1 MGEIAIHVEN
11 SSTRYRVG
19 PREPHKARR
28 GVITD
33 VFAAPFR
40 RLREIR
46 HLQFEMSL
54 RLPSAYC
61 LLVFRHSPFAMFFLL
76 PTAY

>member
-1 MGEIAIHVEN
+1 MSDIAVRVEN
-11 SSTRYRVG
+11 LSTRYCIG
-19 PREPHKARR
+19 PRERYGALCD
-28 GVITD
+28 VITD

>member
-1 MGEIAIHVEN
+1 MNDIAIRVEGL
-11 SSTRYRVG
+11 STRYRIG
-19 PREPHKARR
+19 QREPCKARR
-28 GVITD
+28 DVLTD
-33 VFAAPFR
+33 AFAAPFR

-46 HLQFEMSL
+46 HSQFEMSL
-54 RLPSAYC
+54 RLPSAFC